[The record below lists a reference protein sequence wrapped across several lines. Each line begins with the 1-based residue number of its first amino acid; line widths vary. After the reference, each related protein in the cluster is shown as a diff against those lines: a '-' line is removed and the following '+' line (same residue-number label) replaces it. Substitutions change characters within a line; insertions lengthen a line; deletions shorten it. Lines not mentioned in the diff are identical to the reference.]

1 MFELYTSCAT
11 LLLGFQTVQRYMEE
25 QESLVA
31 EAELTNLQLE
41 GLVHYFGMDY
51 AETSESLVEGIDA
64 LVRLQ
69 RS

>member
-1 MFELYTSCAT
+1 MPCAT
-11 LLLGFQTVQRYMEE
+11 FLLGFQAVRPYMEE
-25 QESLVA
+25 KESLVA
-31 EAELTNLQLE
+31 DDELTNLQLK

>member
-1 MFELYTSCAT
+1 
-11 LLLGFQTVQRYMEE
+11 MEE
-25 QESLVA
+25 QRSLVA

-51 AETSESLVEGIDA
+51 AETSECLVEGIEA
-64 LVRLQ
+64 LNKLQ

>member
-1 MFELYTSCAT
+1 MFELYTLCAT
-11 LLLGFQTVQRYMEE
+11 LLLGFQAVQRCMEE
-25 QESLVA
+25 QESLV

-51 AETSESLVEGIDA
+51 AETPESLVEGIDA